1 MKLMSVCPLPDLE
14 LEGLLKNLRGSIL
27 SNISSIKKAS
37 PALLS
42 FQSALALQCFT
53 NEYIYNY
60 AAEEEKALR
69 ALEKHVKK
77 VFKNKEQ
84 PDTQVILAL
93 ASYKALNEY
102 DWCKSLNV
110 EESLRE
116 VYTRQVEEHKRRKT

>member
-1 MKLMSVCPLPDLE
+1 MNQALQKCLKLGDDKAIQNPLDVISDLSGLPLLMKLMSVCPLPDLE

-60 AAEEEKALR
+60 AAEEEKALQ
-69 ALEKHVKK
+69 KH
-77 VFKNKEQ
+77 
-84 PDTQVILAL
+84 
-93 ASYKALNEY
+93 
-102 DWCKSLNV
+102 
-110 EESLRE
+110 
-116 VYTRQVEEHKRRKT
+116 